1 MLNIADSNLRMEEID
16 HQGRELRAQGVWLL
30 GHVTFLA
37 WFCFGVFYW
46 CVGHQIGYWCCMLQC
61 LAYIVIYLLM
71 RSSKRYC
78 VIMNFFLAYST
89 LGIVAI
95 SSLEPVAA
103 TSIYFLPYST
113 LVASQLFGSRHG
125 RYWMAMGMFAMTSFF
140 AIEYGIENLLTN
152 HLAEYILALGI
163 CVCVFLT
170 CRQFESHYQQ
180 TTQSLVSFSR
190 SLEIKSDNLRKLAT
204 TDSLTGL
211 SNRFQL
217 KQQLE
222 QCVANAHH
230 GDPFAIF
237 LVDMDGFKE
246 INDSTGHAVGDQVL
260 TEIGNRLSSKFGH
273 LESVARLGGDEFCLI
288 AKGVTSTSE
297 AEQIAH
303 KIFKELA
310 KKYFLEEHEF
320 VLGASVGLALCPAHS
335 ACSTD
340 ILAFADTAMY
350 HAKHNQLPF
359 ASYTLDMT
367 RKLIENRKLK
377 ELLADA
383 IPKNQFSLVYQPQ
396 VCVSTGA
403 IDCVEALLRWNNN
416 GQMVTPDH
424 FIPLLEQTGRI
435 VEVGQWVI
443 EEVCRQRKQWL
454 DSGIDLKVSVNISAV
469 QFEADNF
476 VESITGPIKRWGLDF
491 EGFDLEITESLLIGD
506 VEDAVHKLTRLKE
519 HGASISIDDFGTGYS
534 SLAYLRQF
542 PVDKLKVDRAFVKD
556 SPDSDDGAIIASITT
571 LGHVLGMKVL
581 VEGVETKQQ
590 LEVVKALDC
599 DQYQGF
605 YFSKPQPPES
615 IASLLLL
622 QQPKQD
628 VDREIAV
635 QLP

>member
-1 MLNIADSNLRMEEID
+1 
-16 HQGRELRAQGVWLL
+16 
-30 GHVTFLA
+30 
-37 WFCFGVFYW
+37 
-46 CVGHQIGYWCCMLQC
+46 
-61 LAYIVIYLLM
+61 
-71 RSSKRYC
+71 
-78 VIMNFFLAYST
+78 
-89 LGIVAI
+89 
-95 SSLEPVAA
+95 
-103 TSIYFLPYST
+103 
-113 LVASQLFGSRHG
+113 
-125 RYWMAMGMFAMTSFF
+125 
-140 AIEYGIENLLTN
+140 
-152 HLAEYILALGI
+152 
-163 CVCVFLT
+163 
-170 CRQFESHYQQ
+170 
-180 TTQSLVSFSR
+180 
-190 SLEIKSDNLRKLAT
+190 
-204 TDSLTGL
+204 
-211 SNRFQL
+211 
-217 KQQLE
+217 
-222 QCVANAHH
+222 
-230 GDPFAIF
+230 
-237 LVDMDGFKE
+237 
-246 INDSTGHAVGDQVL
+246 
-260 TEIGNRLSSKFGH
+260 
-273 LESVARLGGDEFCLI
+273 
-288 AKGVTSTSE
+288 
-297 AEQIAH
+297 
-303 KIFKELA
+303 
-310 KKYFLEEHEF
+310 
-320 VLGASVGLALCPAHS
+320 
-335 ACSTD
+335 
-340 ILAFADTAMY
+340 MY

-416 GQMVTPDH
+416 GQMVTPNH

-556 SPDSDDGAIIASITT
+556 IPDSDDGAIIASITT